1 MEEKN
6 IKEKSKKI
14 LIEFKQ
20 LYIRKKQLLNII
32 NNLEKEIQTAK
43 SPSMSLN
50 SFAGNITTMTAKI
63 AKLVDYKQQYDEIIE
78 LMNNKLWKIEKVLL
92 LICEQ
97 NPVGANILHYHFIDQ
112 LSFEKISVKINFSY
126 RQTLRYY
133 NKALQNFY
141 NIYNKEYKTD
151 E

>member
-6 IKEKSKKI
+6 IKEKTKKI

-32 NNLEKEIQTAK
+32 NNLEKEILTAK

-50 SFAGNITTMTAKI
+50 SFAGNNTTMTAKI

-78 LMNNKLWKIEKVLL
+78 VMNNKLWKIEKVLL

-97 NPVGANILHYHFIDQ
+97 NPV
-112 LSFEKISVKINFSY
+112 
-126 RQTLRYY
+126 
-133 NKALQNFY
+133 
-141 NIYNKEYKTD
+141 
-151 E
+151 

>member
-50 SFAGNITTMTAKI
+50 SFAGNNTTMSAKI
-63 AKLVDYKQQYDEIIE
+63 AKLVDYKQQYDDIIE

-97 NPVGANILHYHFIDQ
+97 NPVGANVLHYHFVEQ
-112 LSFEKISVKINFSY
+112 LSFEKIACKINFSY

-133 NKALQNFY
+133 NNALQNFY
-141 NIYNKEYKTD
+141 NIYNKEY
-151 E
+151 EQHE